1 MAIHTAYTSG
11 SGAVPVFTGK
21 KDTDIW
27 IPVLLVDKTD
37 GITGE
42 TGIAHGSVDV
52 DYGLASSTSL
62 TSYTVAS
69 DCWKEMGEG
78 LYALKIGASEFT
90 STGRYFVRI
99 GDTTPEAGKYVV
111 AVEVTVNDLD
121 DLADDLLSVSSI
133 PVFTAKEDVDSWIPV
148 YLTDKSDGSTAITGL
163 ASSNVDVDFGLASAT
178 SLTSYSPAAADWKE
192 MGEGMYALRIG
203 AAEFTSTGRYFVR
216 VTGTGTNSGKY
227 MFAVETNTSSID
239 DIASASINEIPNF
252 SCKKAT
258 DTFIPVLLVSA
269 ADGVTPVTGVAHSS
283 VDADFAVG
291 GATSLTSYSLAS
303 ADWKEMGEGMYS
315 IRIGA
320 GEFSA
325 TGRYFLRVVDTS
337 GNASKYFASIDVNES
352 TIDDVVNNPNNIA
365 VFSAKAST
373 DTFVPVRLT
382 SAADGKTGITGIA
395 HGSIDVDYGL
405 ASATSY
411 TSYTV
416 TSDDW
421 KEMGEGMYA
430 LRIGAG
436 EFTSTG
442 RYFVRVTGTGTTSG
456 KYMFA
461 VETNTSS
468 IDDIASASI
477 NEIPNFSVK
486 KATDTF
492 IPVLLVSAADG
503 STPVTGVAHGSVDA
517 DFAVGGAT
525 SLTSYSPAAAD
536 WKEMGEGMYS
546 IRIGAGEFSAT
557 GRYFL
562 RVVDTSGNASKFFAS
577 IDVNESDI
585 DDVVTNPNN
594 VAVFSAKTSTDTWVP
609 VRLTSATDGKSGIT
623 GVAYGSID
631 VDYGLASATS
641 YTGYTVTTDDWKE
654 MGEGMYALR
663 IGAGE
668 FGSVGRYIIRVVDSG
683 ATALKYM
690 ASVETTAV
698 DVDSL
703 VRATTPGDTLDVDA
717 NGLVDVSKF
726 NGTAAVVENSLLS
739 VNIASI
745 SEDNA
750 ADTLESIIE
759 GGTQLA
765 VDATKISGDATA
777 ADNLELFTEQL
788 NGGKIASTTFRDASI
803 TADVIAADAIGAS
816 ELAADAVAEI
826 ADAVWDEATSGHTTS
841 GTFGEQLKTDVDAIL
856 ADTGTDGVKIN
867 LAQAMGETH
876 SDLTVGK
883 ALYLTYAHFA
893 HKWTTSGG
901 LSKVFKADNTTVF
914 QTRTITSS
922 TEIGK
927 GS

>member
-42 TGIAHGSVDV
+42 TSIAHGSVDV
-52 DYGLASSTSL
+52 DYGLASATSL
-62 TSYTVAS
+62 TSYSVAS
-69 DCWKEMGEG
+69 DDWKEMGEG
-78 LYALKIGASEFT
+78 LYALRIGAAEFT
-90 STGRYFVRI
+90 ATGRYFVRI
-99 GDTTPEAGKYVV
+99 GDTTPNAGKYVV

-121 DLADDLLSVSSI
+121 DLADDLLSISSI
-133 PVFTAKEDVDSWIPV
+133 PVFTAKEDVDTWVPV

-163 ASSNVDVDFGLASAT
+163 AHGNVDVDFGLASAT
-178 SLTSYSPAAADWKE
+178 SLTAYSPAAADWKE

-203 AAEFTSTGRYFVR
+203 ASEFTTTGRYFVR
-216 VTGTGTNSGKY
+216 VTGTGTS
-227 MFAVETNTSSID
+227 
-239 DIASASINEIPNF
+239 
-252 SCKKAT
+252 
-258 DTFIPVLLVSA
+258 
-269 ADGVTPVTGVAHSS
+269 
-283 VDADFAVG
+283 
-291 GATSLTSYSLAS
+291 
-303 ADWKEMGEGMYS
+303 
-315 IRIGA
+315 
-320 GEFSA
+320 
-325 TGRYFLRVVDTS
+325 
-337 GNASKYFASIDVNES
+337 
-352 TIDDVVNNPNNIA
+352 
-365 VFSAKAST
+365 
-373 DTFVPVRLT
+373 
-382 SAADGKTGITGIA
+382 
-395 HGSIDVDYGL
+395 
-405 ASATSY
+405 
-411 TSYTV
+411 
-416 TSDDW
+416 
-421 KEMGEGMYA
+421 
-430 LRIGAG
+430 
-436 EFTSTG
+436 
-442 RYFVRVTGTGTTSG
+442 SG

-486 KATDTF
+486 KATDTWV
-492 IPVLLVSAADG
+492 PVLLVSAADG
-503 STPVTGVAHGSVDA
+503 NTPVTGVAYGSVDA
-517 DFAVGGAT
+517 DYAVGGAT
-525 SLTSYSPAAAD
+525 SLTSYTLATAD
-536 WKEMGEGMYS
+536 WKEMGEGMYA
-546 IRIGAGEFSAT
+546 IRIGAGEFSSA

-577 IDVNESDI
+577 VDVTESDI
-585 DDVVTNPNN
+585 DDVVNNPNS
-594 VAVFSAKTSTDTWVP
+594 VAVFSAKESTDTWIPVRLTSATDGKSAITSIAHGSIDIDYGLASATSFTSYSAGSAEWKEMGEGMYALKIGAGEFGAAGKYIIRAVDTGATALKYVASVEVEDAVVNPNNVPVFSARSSTDTWIPIRLTSATDGRTAITSIAYGSIDIDYGLASATSFTSYSPASADWKEMGEGMYAVRIGAGEFGSTGKYIVRAVDSGATALKYIVSVEVDDSVTNPNNVSVFSAKASTDSWVP
-609 VRLTSATDGKSGIT
+609 VRLTSATDGRTGIT
-623 GVAYGSID
+623 SIAYGSID

-668 FGSVGRYIIRVVDSG
+668 FGSLGRYIIRVVDSG

-690 ASVETTAV
+690 ASVETTTV

-703 VRATTPGDTLDVDA
+703 VRATTPGNTLDVDS

-745 SEDNA
+745 SEDNTA
-750 ADTLESIIE
+750 ADTLETIIE
-759 GGTQLA
+759 GSAQLS
-765 VDATKISGDATA
+765 VDAVKISGDATA

-788 NGGKIASTTFRDASI
+788 SSGKIQASTFASNAI
-803 TADVIAADAIGAS
+803 TAAVVAADAIGAS

-856 ADTGTDGVKIN
+856 ADTGTDGVNIN
-867 LAQAMGETH
+867 LAQTMGETH

-883 ALYLTYAHFA
+883 SLYLLYAHFA

-901 LSKVFKADNTTVF
+901 QSKIYKADNATVF

-922 TEIGK
+922 TEISK

>member
-42 TGIAHGSVDV
+42 TSIAHGSVDV

-430 LRIGAG
+430 LRIGA
-436 EFTSTG
+436 
-442 RYFVRVTGTGTTSG
+442 
-456 KYMFA
+456 A
-461 VETNTSS
+461 
-468 IDDIASASI
+468 
-477 NEIPNFSVK
+477 
-486 KATDTF
+486 
-492 IPVLLVSAADG
+492 
-503 STPVTGVAHGSVDA
+503 
-517 DFAVGGAT
+517 
-525 SLTSYSPAAAD
+525 
-536 WKEMGEGMYS
+536 
-546 IRIGAGEFSAT
+546 
-557 GRYFL
+557 
-562 RVVDTSGNASKFFAS
+562 
-577 IDVNESDI
+577 
-585 DDVVTNPNN
+585 
-594 VAVFSAKTSTDTWVP
+594 
-609 VRLTSATDGKSGIT
+609 
-623 GVAYGSID
+623 
-631 VDYGLASATS
+631 
-641 YTGYTVTTDDWKE
+641 
-654 MGEGMYALR
+654 
-663 IGAGE
+663 E
-668 FGSVGRYIIRVVDSG
+668 FGSVGRYIIRVVDTG
-683 ATALKYM
+683 ATALNYM
-690 ASVETTAV
+690 ASVETTTV

-703 VRATTPGDTLDVDA
+703 VRATTPGNTLDVDA

-750 ADTLESIIE
+750 AADTLESIIE
-759 GGTQLA
+759 GGTQLT

-788 NGGKIASTTFRDASI
+788 SSGKIQASTFANNSI

-826 ADAVWDEATSGHTTS
+826 ADAVWDEATSGHTSS

>member
-1 MAIHTAYTSG
+1 MAIHTAFTSG

-42 TGIAHGSVDV
+42 TGIAYGSVDA
-52 DYGLASSTSL
+52 DYALASATSL
-62 TSYTVAS
+62 TSYTVATA
-69 DCWKEMGEG
+69 DWKEIGEG
-78 LYALKIGASEFT
+78 MYALRIGAAEFT

-99 GDTTPEAGKYVV
+99 GDTTPNAGKYVV
-111 AVEVTVNDLD
+111 AVEITENDLD
-121 DLADDLLSVSSI
+121 DLADDLLSISSI
-133 PVFTAKEDVDSWIPV
+133 PVFTAKEDVDTWIPV

-163 ASSNVDVDFGLASAT
+163 AHGNVDVDFGLASAT
-178 SLTSYSPAAADWKE
+178 SLTAYSPAAADWKE

-203 AAEFTSTGRYFVR
+203 AAEFTAVGRYFVR

-239 DIASASINEIPNF
+239 DVASASINEIPNF

-258 DTFIPVLLVSA
+258 DTWVPVLLMSA
-269 ADGVTPVTGVAHSS
+269 SDGVTPVTGVAYGS
-283 VDADFAVG
+283 VDADFATG
-291 GATSLTSYSLAS
+291 GATSLTSYTLAT
-303 ADWKEMGEGMYS
+303 ADWKEMGEGMYA

-352 TIDDVVNNPNNIA
+352 TIDDVV
-365 VFSAKAST
+365 
-373 DTFVPVRLT
+373 
-382 SAADGKTGITGIA
+382 
-395 HGSIDVDYGL
+395 
-405 ASATSY
+405 
-411 TSYTV
+411 
-416 TSDDW
+416 
-421 KEMGEGMYA
+421 
-430 LRIGAG
+430 
-436 EFTSTG
+436 
-442 RYFVRVTGTGTTSG
+442 
-456 KYMFA
+456 
-461 VETNTSS
+461 
-468 IDDIASASI
+468 
-477 NEIPNFSVK
+477 
-486 KATDTF
+486 
-492 IPVLLVSAADG
+492 
-503 STPVTGVAHGSVDA
+503 
-517 DFAVGGAT
+517 
-525 SLTSYSPAAAD
+525 
-536 WKEMGEGMYS
+536 
-546 IRIGAGEFSAT
+546 
-557 GRYFL
+557 
-562 RVVDTSGNASKFFAS
+562 
-577 IDVNESDI
+577 
-585 DDVVTNPNN
+585 TNPNN
-594 VAVFSAKTSTDTWVP
+594 VAVFSAKISTDTWVP

-641 YTGYTVTTDDWKE
+641 YSAYSVSTDDWKE

-663 IGAGE
+663 IGASE
-668 FGSVGRYIIRVVDSG
+668 FGSLGRYIIRAVDTG

-690 ASVETTAV
+690 ASVEITTV

-703 VRATTPGDTLDVDA
+703 VRSTTPANTLDVDA

-750 ADTLESIIE
+750 AADTLEGIIE
-759 GGTQLA
+759 GSTQLT
-765 VDATKISGDATA
+765 VDATKISGDSAA

-788 NGGKIASTTFRDASI
+788 SSGKIQASTFANNSI
-803 TADVIAADAIGAS
+803 TADVMAADAIGAS
-816 ELAADAVAEI
+816 ELAADAVAEV
-826 ADAVWDEATSGHTTS
+826 ADAVWDEATSGHTTG

-856 ADTGTDGVKIN
+856 ADTGTDGVKVD
-867 LAQAMGETH
+867 LTQAMGETH

-883 ALYLTYAHFA
+883 ALYLLYAHFA

-901 LSKVFKADNTTVF
+901 YSKVYKANNTDIF
-914 QTRTITSS
+914 QTRTIASS
-922 TEIGK
+922 TEISK